1 MNMVISDIWAKRQTL
16 RDSGVLRGS
25 RDLHSHLL
33 YGVDDGITDPEESLE
48 ALAYEE
54 SIGVREVWCTPHIME
69 EVPNDTACLKQ
80 RFAELQNIYQG
91 PIVLHLA
98 AEYMMDN
105 LFLKRLHDGD
115 ILTISGNVIL
125 TEVSTAGT
133 PYGFEGILSNMMSAG
148 FRPLIAHPERYG
160 FMKEREYFR
169 LREMGVLFQLNIASL
184 TGYYGKAARMRAEFL
199 LKKGMY
205 NAYGSDCHSARA
217 LHSQYSESWLSA
229 DILRRIALLDDNL

>member
-25 RDLHSHLL
+25 RDLHSHIL

-105 LFLKRLHDGD
+105 LFLKRLQRGD
-115 ILTISGNVIL
+115 ILTISDNMVLI
-125 TEVSTAGT
+125 EASAAGV
-133 PYGFEGILSNMMSAG
+133 PYGFNEILASIMSAG
-148 FRPLIAHPERYG
+148 YRPLIAHPERYG
-160 FMKEREYFR
+160 FMIEKDYFR
-169 LREMGVLFQLNIASL
+169 LYDIGALFQLNIASL
-184 TGYYGKAARMRAEFL
+184 TGYYGKGVRVRSEFL
-199 LKKGMY
+199 LKEGMY
-205 NAYGSDCHSARA
+205 HAYGSDCHSIKSMQ
-217 LHSQYSESWLSA
+217 SQYTGNRLSA
-229 DILRRIALLDDNL
+229 EILQRIALINANF